1 MHTHA
6 HTNKME
12 REQEMRMTLKDMR
25 KKQKR
30 EEKKEMSFL
39 IGFELAALQL
49 KLEEKMRSVTSVGVC
64 VTEPL
69 VTR

>member
-1 MHTHA
+1 
-6 HTNKME
+6 
-12 REQEMRMTLKDMR
+12 MRMTLKDMR